1 MTTNFSDKVKLGDVI
16 VGKWNHRYYI
26 VICMT
31 YDELYNSNSCTIM
44 NIGEPI
50 YKLDGNREK
59 WYESTIISNYKKI
72 YNIFDLQGGNKC
84 RTVTA
89 R

>member
-1 MTTNFSDKVKLGDVI
+1 
-16 VGKWNHRYYI
+16 
-26 VICMT
+26 
-31 YDELYNSNSCTIM
+31 M

-84 RTVTA
+84 RTATA